1 MGLRE
6 GGAEGEAQLL
16 AAPLD
21 GVAKGV
27 SGAEALEEAEVRVE
41 PDSAAEALR
50 QPLAE
55 AEPLPPPPNGDRVT
69 PLAEDDPL
77 PSGDLVPL
85 RLAIGDCEV
94 EGDLL
99 AAAL

>member
-6 GGAEGEAQLL
+6 GGAEGEAKLL
-16 AAPLD
+16 AVPLD

-55 AEPLPPPPNGDRVT
+55 AEPLPPPPQMATG
-69 PLAEDDPL
+69 
-77 PSGDLVPL
+77 
-85 RLAIGDCEV
+85 
-94 EGDLL
+94 
-99 AAAL
+99 